1 MSISELLAINDQDRK
16 KLWKIFSYEKLLD
29 DQEEL
34 LSRELDYYESQ
45 IRSIAGTDIA
55 TEHELLQIYMN
66 HVKNVRSLLIKLQ
79 NKRKGKL
86 KKQLD
91 DLKFNPAC

>member
-1 MSISELLAINDQDRK
+1 MIRKSCYHVNWTTMS
-16 KLWKIFSYEKLLD
+16 
-29 DQEEL
+29 
-34 LSRELDYYESQ
+34 
-45 IRSIAGTDIA
+45 A